1 MEYTIIQ
8 MKINQESFVM
18 SGERIEIK
26 RLWKLTKKT
35 LLYGLVFPIVLLGSG
50 FVYQLVGV
58 HNDLPKY
65 KPPGEQYD
73 VFGHKMHLYIGG
85 EGPLTVIF
93 NAGWGT
99 VNPYVDYYPLYD
111 KLDEHTRFAVI
122 DRFGYGYSDLT
133 DRKRDI
139 DNIVEEIHELLKK
152 ADIQPPYILV
162 GHSLGSLETIR
173 FVQKYPDEVKGIV
186 LLDGGSPEYYANQ
199 TPLTGV
205 SLFQRFL
212 VQSGVAR
219 ALYHSEKFAES
230 LDNERNGLKQLPN
243 ELKDLDR
250 ISTLLRANNKNITD
264 EMRQSQRNARKVL
277 EGKKPLDIP
286 MMVITAGGFGKQQRD
301 WMDSQAALT
310 SWSLAGNQ
318 VIVEEAEHY
327 VHHYRPDLVAK
338 EILSMVNGGPPTFIR
353 K

>member
-1 MEYTIIQ
+1 M
-8 MKINQESFVM
+8 
-18 SGERIEIK
+18 
-26 RLWKLTKKT
+26 TKKA
-35 LLYGLVFPIVLLGSG
+35 LFYGLASLIVLFGAG
-50 FVYQLVGV
+50 FVYQWLGV
-58 HNDLPKY
+58 YHDLPKH
-65 KPPGEQYD
+65 KPLGEQYD
-73 VFGHKMHLYIGG
+73 VFGHKMHLYTGG
-85 EGPLTVIF
+85 EGQSTVIF

-111 KLDEHTRFAVI
+111 KIDEHTRFAVI

-133 DRKRDI
+133 NRKRDI
-139 DNIVEEIHELLKK
+139 DNIVEEMHELLTKSE
-152 ADIQPPYILV
+152 IQPPYILV

-199 TPLTGV
+199 TPLTGI

-219 ALYHSEKFAES
+219 ALYHFEGFEES
-230 LDNERNGLKQLPN
+230 LASERNGLEQLPN

-250 ISTLLRANNKNITD
+250 ISTLLKANNKNITD
-264 EMRQSQRNARKVL
+264 EMRQSQLNARKVL
-277 EGKKPLDIP
+277 EGKKPLDVP
-286 MMVITAGGFGKQQRD
+286 MTVITAGGFGKQHRD

-310 SWSLAGNQ
+310 SWSLSGNQ
-318 VIVEEAEHY
+318 VIAEEAEHY

-338 EILSMVNGGPPTFIR
+338 EILTMVNE
-353 K
+353 